1 MNIKIVNVLTH
12 RYNYSFK
19 QQLIIMQFVFS
30 DSLLTIPSHDTRDW
44 MGIPSMFLRKTSVAE
59 IIFGGR
65 GWENESKDLTS
76 PPPPP
81 SFR

>member
-19 QQLIIMQFVFS
+19 QQLINMQFVFS

-44 MGIPSMFLRKTSVAE
+44 MGIPSMFLRKTSVAGT
-59 IIFGGR
+59 IFGSR
-65 GWENESKDLTS
+65 GWEKESKDLTPT
-76 PPPPP
+76 PPPPLL
-81 SFR
+81 